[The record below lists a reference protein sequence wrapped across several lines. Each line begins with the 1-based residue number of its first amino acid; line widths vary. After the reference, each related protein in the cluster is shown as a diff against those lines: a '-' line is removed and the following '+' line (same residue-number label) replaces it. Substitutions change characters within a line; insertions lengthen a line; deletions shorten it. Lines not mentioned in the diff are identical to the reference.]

1 MVRAGDYFHPMIAI
15 LLDAVG
21 EVNEPL
27 LKLIPVDWQ
36 GVMAIFEVLLLFN
49 ILMEARKN
57 KRDIRMRVRSEQ
69 LQFYAFFWQK
79 WDRILEALPNG
90 IFEPD
95 FDLSKREDADAI
107 MVTLRSY
114 FDLCAQEY
122 FMYEEGVIEESIWAN
137 WRRGLLSCMTLPV
150 FRDAY
155 GNLKVEMSY
164 PEFHAWLSGAL
175 EEEESGKAVAAGQ
188 EPDASAK

>member
-1 MVRAGDYFHPMIAI
+1 MIAI
-15 LLDAVG
+15 LL
-21 EVNEPL
+21 EVVAEADKPL

-36 GVMAIFEVLLLFN
+36 GIMAILEVLLLFN

-57 KRDIRMRVRSEQ
+57 KRDIQMRVRAER
-69 LQFYAFFWQK
+69 LQFYAFFWKK

-114 FDLCAQEY
+114 FDLCAQEF

-164 PEFHAWLSGAL
+164 PEFHAWLSQSLAEAEIGNQADGGQVPDHV
-175 EEEESGKAVAAGQ
+175 EE
-188 EPDASAK
+188 

>member
-1 MVRAGDYFHPMIAI
+1 MIVSGYFHPMIAI
-15 LLDAVG
+15 LL
-21 EVNEPL
+21 EVVAEADKPL

-36 GVMAIFEVLLLFN
+36 GIMAILEVLLLFN

-57 KRDIRMRVRSEQ
+57 KRDIQMRVRAER
-69 LQFYAFFWQK
+69 LQFYAFFWKK

-114 FDLCAQEY
+114 FDLCAQEF

-164 PEFHAWLSGAL
+164 PEFHAWLSQSLAEAEIGNQADGGQVPDYA
-175 EEEESGKAVAAGQ
+175 EE
-188 EPDASAK
+188 